1 MEPTKY
7 LNKKGKKFTRTEI
20 RKSAERMDYLVEELP
35 DRIILRKKDKGK
47 FVSEFIKE
55 VKRG

>member
-20 RKSAERMDYLVEELP
+20 REAAERMDYLVEELP
-35 DRIILRKKDKGK
+35 GRIILRKKDKGK